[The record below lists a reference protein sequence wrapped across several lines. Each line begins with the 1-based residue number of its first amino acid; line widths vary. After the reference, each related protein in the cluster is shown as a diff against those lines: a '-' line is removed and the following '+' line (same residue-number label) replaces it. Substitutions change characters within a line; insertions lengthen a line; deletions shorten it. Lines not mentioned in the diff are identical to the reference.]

1 MTATIPAAAY
11 ETPKAD
17 VLIALGVTFLL
28 TLQLVNLATFNFQPD
43 RMRLAIDA
51 LSLMGYGGLF
61 VLTLLYA
68 SSSTI
73 VHLLGFMLLAG
84 AGVIGLVRNP
94 EAASITEL
102 VKALT
107 GPMVLGLLTA
117 RWKPPPFSAGL
128 WLLWF
133 VAIGAVLLA
142 SFLAFTGPPYMNGPS
157 QRLAVFAGGETGL
170 HPSAYAMACFALLL
184 LVLLRHRV
192 GLSLVTVAILAVAAA
207 AIVGYGVRTVWLM
220 LIVFAFVLTFQWL
233 WKRSAWSMVAGVGVT
248 LIAVA
253 AGLAVLMNMDFDLL
267 RFSSGRSVIYLERLG
282 VIGSRDLGD
291 LLFGTGAGTDAMRGV
306 GAWRWTEKDSHN
318 DFMAVL
324 TESGVI
330 GLIGFLLVIGAAL
343 WGSPRGYRGWVL
355 MMIASAAVSNGVLL
369 RPSIGPPLILVA
381 FVAMSLRQKYAPAP
395 DPWLEASPD
404 GQRFAHAAE

>member
-1 MTATIPAAAY
+1 MTAIIPAAAY

-17 VLIALGVTFLL
+17 VLIAFGVTFLL
-28 TLQLVNLATFNFQPD
+28 ALQLVNLATFNFQPSQ
-43 RMRLAIDA
+43 MRLAIDG

-68 SSSTI
+68 SSATI
-73 VHLLGFMLLAG
+73 VHLLGFMLLALAG
-84 AGVIGLVRNP
+84 AIGIIRNP
-94 EAASITEL
+94 EEASLTEL
-102 VKALT
+102 VKTLT

-133 VAIGAVLLA
+133 VAIAAVLLGA
-142 SFLAFTGPPYMNGPS
+142 YLAFTGTPYMNGPS

-184 LVLLRHRV
+184 LVLLRHRF
-192 GLSLVTVAILAVAAA
+192 GISLVTVAILGIAAA

-220 LIVFAFVLTFQWL
+220 LIVFAGVLAFQWL
-233 WKRSAWSMVAGVGVT
+233 WKRSAWMMVAGAGVT
-248 LIAVA
+248 LIALA

-267 RFSSGRSVIYLERLG
+267 RFSSGRSVIYLERLDF
-282 VIGSRDLGD
+282 IGSRNLVDF
-291 LLFGTGAGTDAMRGV
+291 LFGSGAGTDAMRGV
-306 GAWRWTEKDSHN
+306 GAWRWAEKDSHN

-324 TESGVI
+324 TEAGII

-343 WGSPRGYRGWVL
+343 WGSPRGYWVWVL
-355 MMIASAAVSNGVLL
+355 IMVASAAVSNGVLL
-369 RPSIGPPLILVA
+369 RPSIGPPLILIA
-381 FVAMSLRQKYAPAP
+381 YVAMSLRQRYDA
-395 DPWLEASPD
+395 DGEPWLEASTD
-404 GQRFAHAAE
+404 RQRFAHAAQ

>member
-17 VLIALGVTFLL
+17 VLIAFGVTFLL
-28 TLQLVNLATFNFQPD
+28 ALQLVNLATFNFQPSQM
-43 RMRLAIDA
+43 RMAIDG

-68 SSSTI
+68 SGSTI
-73 VHLLGFMLLAG
+73 VHLLGFMLLAL
-84 AGVIGLVRNP
+84 AGTIGLIRNP
-94 EAASITEL
+94 EEASLTEL
-102 VKALT
+102 VKTLT

-117 RWKPPPFSAGL
+117 RWKPPPISAGL

-133 VAIGAVLLA
+133 VTIAAVLLGA
-142 SFLAFTGPPYMNGPS
+142 YLAFTGTPYMNGPS

-170 HPSAYAMACFALLL
+170 HPSAYAMMGFALML
-184 LVLLRHRV
+184 LVLLRHRI
-192 GLSLVTVAILAVAAA
+192 GLSLITVAILVVAAA

-233 WKRSAWSMVAGVGVT
+233 WKRSAWMMVAGLGVT
-248 LIAVA
+248 LIGLA

-267 RFSSGRSVIYLERLG
+267 RFSSGRSAVYLERLD
-282 VIGSRDLGD
+282 VIGGRGLAE

-306 GAWRWTEKDSHN
+306 AAWRWAEKDSHN

-324 TESGVI
+324 TEAGVI

-355 MMIASAAVSNGVLL
+355 IMVASAAVSNGVLL
-369 RPSIGPPLILVA
+369 RPSIGPPLILIA
-381 FVAMSLRQKYAPAP
+381 FIAMSLRERYAAS
-395 DPWLEASPD
+395 DPWLEASTD
-404 GQRFAHAAE
+404 RQRFAHAAE